1 MLLCDVRY
9 VLAVPEHR
17 NFTCAAEVLH
27 ISRPTL
33 S

>member
-1 MLLCDVRY
+1 MRY

>member
-1 MLLCDVRY
+1 MRY
-9 VLAVPEHR
+9 VLAVQEHR

>member
-1 MLLCDVRY
+1 M
-9 VLAVPEHR
+9 AVQEHR